1 MLGHTKFAKYRQQ
14 WQNKLKKC
22 ENFGRFAIINCENF
36 GKEAKTMRI
45 SALLTKK
52 IVRISADYVS
62 LHQK

>member
-1 MLGHTKFAKYRQQ
+1 MAKQIE
-14 WQNKLKKC
+14 KC